1 MTLVLDEN
9 QLNQDNIE
17 TINKLASS
25 NNIDLN
31 NQETPLTSK
40 IKYIKKLKKKYRQS
54 KSFHR

>member
-40 IKYIKKLKKKYRQS
+40 IKYIKKIKKKI
-54 KSFHR
+54 